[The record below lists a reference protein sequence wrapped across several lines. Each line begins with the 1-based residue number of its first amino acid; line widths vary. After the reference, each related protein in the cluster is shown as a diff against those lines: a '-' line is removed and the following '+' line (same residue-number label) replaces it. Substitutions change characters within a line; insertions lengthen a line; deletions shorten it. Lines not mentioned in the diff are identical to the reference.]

1 MSFRNVIMFDS
12 SIVLANGECPTGWI
26 IFGDYCYHYHDV
38 TYATSGM
45 NWNDSRLACQRY
57 GADLLTIKNQ
67 AEFQFISGNLTAAQ
81 KRQHY
86 WIGLTDV
93 AKEGEVSS
101 KLIYIYC
108 KMGKFHLRVFVI
120 KF

>member
-1 MSFRNVIMFDS
+1 MFDF

-26 IFGDYCYHYHDV
+26 FFGDYCYHYHDV

-93 AKEGEVSS
+93 AKEGEVSL
-101 KLIYIYC
+101 KLIA
-108 KMGKFHLRVFVI
+108 KWENFTKSFLS
-120 KF
+120 